1 MAGLESYSNLSKQ
14 TDDLLKKG
22 FCFSQLSAFSIY
34 SKLSQGINIKS
45 SFKSSKQASSS
56 GSVYFQYKSSQFSL
70 KDELQSSNQYKTTLE
85 LTPEKF
91 KDLKFK
97 AEVELS
103 PSSTRYTLSAEHS
116 HKKIKSKLAITD
128 QNLLKLS
135 STFKLQEDKGAGLDL
150 ALNPST
156 MRLTGYNAALWWH
169 ASKFQAVLKHIST
182 DKDNYSLGD
191 LSLSGFYTL
200 NSSSKLAAAVTRSS
214 ENLGFRLG
222 LQHSP
227 ETDRVFKVRF
237 DNEATLGLSLRAKV
251 SPLVTLVTA
260 TQFNLFD
267 KEQASYG
274 FRVKI
279 NQ

>member
-1 MAGLESYSNLSKQ
+1 
-14 TDDLLKKG
+14 
-22 FCFSQLSAFSIY
+22 
-34 SKLSQGINIKS
+34 
-45 SFKSSKQASSS
+45 
-56 GSVYFQYKSSQFSL
+56 
-70 KDELQSSNQYKTTLE
+70 
-85 LTPEKF
+85 
-91 KDLKFK
+91 
-97 AEVELS
+97 
-103 PSSTRYTLSAEHS
+103 
-116 HKKIKSKLAITD
+116 
-128 QNLLKLS
+128 
-135 STFKLQEDKGAGLDL
+135 
-150 ALNPST
+150 

-200 NSSSKLAAAVTRSS
+200 NSSSKLAAAMTRSS